1 MRKDR
6 EGRLRLKSRIMKAQK
21 APQQVEG
28 NMSDPTRDPAPH
40 EVEPQADLI
49 HRYVALGDSFTEG
62 LMDGEGD
69 SFTGWADRFAIA
81 LSDSPLST
89 PELQYANLAVRGK
102 VLHQVIDEQL
112 TFALDTKPD
121 LVSFVAGGN
130 DCMRPG
136 AKVDELASV
145 VENSIVALRREGIQV
160 LMGNGYDTS
169 AASPLLR
176 ALRSRVAIYNS
187 HLWTI
192 SQRHGCYMLDLWGTR
207 RLYRPQ
213 MWAEDRIHL
222 SSEGHAVVA
231 EKALSTLL
239 NRSAEKSGFKIPKQP
254 AKPVR
259 ERIAH
264 EALWV
269 REHFVPWVGRRIQG
283 VSSGDSVTPKY
294 PDYVPVSQIR

>member
-1 MRKDR
+1 MRSQYALD
-6 EGRLRLKSRIMKAQK
+6 
-21 APQQVEG
+21 QVEG
-28 NMSDPTRDPAPH
+28 KMSDSTHDA
-40 EVEPQADLI
+40 EQQELEPQAERI
-49 HRYVALGDSFTEG
+49 HRYAALGDSFTEG
-62 LMDGEGD
+62 LMDGQGD
-69 SFTGWADRFAIA
+69 TFKGWADRFAIA
-81 LSDSPLST
+81 LSETPLST
-89 PELQYANLAVRGK
+89 PELEYANLAVRGK

-112 TFALDTKPD
+112 AFALDTKPD

-136 AKVDELASV
+136 AKVDHLASV
-145 VENSIVALRREGIQV
+145 IENSIIALRREGIQV

-169 AASPLLR
+169 AFSPLLR

-213 MWAEDRIHL
+213 MWAQDRIHL

-239 NRSAEKSGFKIPKQP
+239 NRSAEKSGFKIPKQR

-259 ERIAH
+259 EKLAH

-283 VSSGDSVTPKY
+283 VSSGDSINPKY
-294 PDYVPVSQIR
+294 PDYIPVSQIR

>member
-1 MRKDR
+1 MR
-6 EGRLRLKSRIMKAQK
+6 AQY
-21 APQQVEG
+21 APDQVEG
-28 NMSDPTRDPAPH
+28 KMSNSTRDSVHQAT
-40 EVEPQADLI
+40 EPRAELI
-49 HRYVALGDSFTEG
+49 HRYAALGDSFTEG

-69 SFTGWADRFAIA
+69 AFMGWADRFAIA
-81 LSDSPLST
+81 LSQSPLST
-89 PELQYANLAVRGK
+89 PDLEYANLAVRGK

-112 TFALDTKPD
+112 AFALDTKPD

-136 AKVDELASV
+136 AKVDQLASV
-145 VENSIVALRREGIQV
+145 IENSIIALRREGIQV

-239 NRSAEKSGFKIPKQP
+239 NRSAEKSGFRIPKQP

-259 ERIAH
+259 ERLAH

-269 REHFVPWVGRRIQG
+269 REHFVPGVGRRIQG
-283 VSSGDSVTPKY
+283 VSSGDSITPKY
-294 PDYVPVSQIR
+294 PDYIPVSQIR